1 MTVPS
6 IKVAANA
13 NGTCSSCLRN
23 RVVAGKKPIS
33 SPVIGS
39 VMVFSCWKSF
49 LLESIFETPLTPH
62 RTPRS
67 YSWCFQYSVNT
78 VHQMALARP

>member
-39 VMVFSCWKSF
+39 VMVFSC
-49 LLESIFETPLTPH
+49 
-62 RTPRS
+62 
-67 YSWCFQYSVNT
+67 
-78 VHQMALARP
+78 